1 MGMNMERQMWQTSRS
16 TMWKM
21 AMGSLLA
28 AGAGWMMWSR
38 MRRRRTWM
46 GWISSMM
53 RGMRKNRMV
62 KGLMRS
68 LQMAR

>member
-28 AGAGWMMWSR
+28 AGAGWMMDF
-38 MRRRRTWM
+38 
-46 GWISSMM
+46 
-53 RGMRKNRMV
+53 
-62 KGLMRS
+62 LHD
-68 LQMAR
+68 ARHAEKPHGERPDAQSPDGKVTEGSG